1 METLGQVLVLVAC
14 ALALLSGIGV
24 VRFSDVFIRMHALS
38 KASTLGLLLALLG
51 AALVLDHPNDIT
63 SLALAG
69 LLHLVTSPIGGNLL
83 ARATYRSEGEALGV
97 DTTDELAGAQV
108 SSGHVTGSSASNDAE

>member
-1 METLGQVLVLVAC
+1 MATVGEVLVLAGC
-14 ALALLSGIGV
+14 ALTLLSGIGV

-63 SLALAG
+63 SLLLAA

-83 ARATYRSEGEALGV
+83 ARATYRSEGIAEGI
-97 DTTDELAGAQV
+97 DTTDELARQT
-108 SSGHVTGSSASNDAE
+108 TGSSTSNEAE